1 MLLLWDAR
9 VHEFL
14 ELAEAFIS
22 ETQYP
27 ITYSKQNST
36 DYLYSLIND
45 PDSAVFVQYA
55 QNEMAGLMICSR
67 SKEFQNEYFGYVSK
81 MYVLPKFRG
90 TGIGRALLEDACE
103 WFDLMECT
111 LSFATAT
118 AAIGQDK
125 LYINLLSK
133 FGYVSH
139 GGTVLIRQRKQ
150 T

>member
-9 VHEFL
+9 VSDFL
-14 ELAEAFIS
+14 KLAEAFIS

-27 ITYSKQNST
+27 ITYSEKNSI
-36 DYLYSLIND
+36 DYLYRLILD
-45 PDSAVFVQYA
+45 PDSAVFVQYE
-55 QNEMAGLMICSR
+55 QGEMSGLIICSR
-67 SKEFQNEYFGYVSK
+67 EKEFQNEYFGYVSK

-90 TGIGRALLEDACE
+90 TRTGRALLEDACE
-103 WFDLMECT
+103 WFDLMDCA

-133 FGYVSH
+133 FGYVPH
-139 GGTVLIRQRKQ
+139 GTVLIRQRK
-150 T
+150 

>member
-9 VHEFL
+9 VSDFL
-14 ELAEAFIS
+14 KLVKAFIE

-27 ITYSKQNST
+27 ITYNERNAT
-36 DYLYSLIND
+36 DYLYRLVSD
-45 PDSAVFVQYA
+45 PDSAVFVQYEGE
-55 QNEMAGLMICSR
+55 EMSGLMICGR
-67 SKEFQNEYFGYVSK
+67 SNEFQNEYFGYVSK

-90 TGIGRALLEDACE
+90 TRTGRALLEDACE
-103 WFDLMECT
+103 WFDLLDCE

-133 FGYVSH
+133 FGFALQ
-139 GGTVLIRQRKQ
+139 GGVLIRQMKH

>member
-9 VHEFL
+9 VRDFL
-14 ELAEAFIS
+14 KLAEAFIS

-27 ITYSKQNST
+27 ITYNETQAT
-36 DYLYSLIND
+36 DYLYLLLND
-45 PDSAVFVQYA
+45 PNSAVFVQY
-55 QNEMAGLMICSR
+55 QEDKMAGLLICSR

-81 MYVLPKFRG
+81 MYVLPEFRG
-90 TGIGRALLEDACE
+90 TRTGRALLEDACE
-103 WFDLMECT
+103 WFDLMDCA

-133 FGYVSH
+133 FGYVPH
-139 GGTVLIRQRKQ
+139 GTVLIRQRK
-150 T
+150 TT

>member
-9 VHEFL
+9 VHDFL
-14 ELAEAFIS
+14 KLAEAFIS

-27 ITYSKQNST
+27 ITYSEENSKQ
-36 DYLYSLIND
+36 YLWALIND
-45 PDSAVFVQYA
+45 PDTAVFVHYE
-55 QNEMAGLMICSR
+55 QNEMAGLMIVSR
-67 SKEFQNEYFGYVSK
+67 ASEFQHEYFGYVSK

-90 TGIGRALLEDACE
+90 TRTGRALLEDACE
-103 WFDLMECT
+103 WFDLMNCA

-125 LYINLLSK
+125 LYINLLGK
-133 FGYVSH
+133 FGFVPH
-139 GGTVLIRQRKQ
+139 GTVLIRQRKQ